1 MILAAVLA
9 AAGIVAAGAAAALVI
24 RKIRGIRG
32 RLTAIALTGMIL
44 PMAAVILTGIVM
56 LKPHDAELVAIV
68 AVSSAAAAVGVAIA
82 AGSPLASRLKG
93 MRDTSA
99 RLAGGDLGA
108 RIELRPDDVAEVREL
123 AASYNEMAGSLQR
136 LLESRRNLVA
146 WATHDL
152 RAPLA
157 AMQAMIEALEDGV
170 GPASDYL
177 PEMRRQVLMLARLV
191 DDLFELSRIELRALT
206 LELTEV
212 SLPEIAEGC
221 LRSLAPAAEARGIR
235 LNLERNGSRLAR
247 CAPDKV
253 ERVLMN
259 LLTNALR
266 HTPHDGAVSVRISAD
281 GPEMVVAIE
290 DSGDGIPEGASERV
304 FESFW
309 RADPSRSSATGGA
322 GLGLAI
328 ARGLVEAQG
337 GRIWAERRIE
347 GGSRFVFTL
356 PSA

>member
-9 AAGIVAAGAAAALVI
+9 ALSIVAAGALSALLI
-24 RKIRGIRG
+24 RRIRGIRG

-44 PMAAVILTGIVM
+44 PLAAVILTGIVM

-68 AVSSAAAAVGVAIA
+68 AVASAAAAIGVAVA
-82 AGSPLASRLKG
+82 AGAPLASRLKG
-93 MRDTSA
+93 MRDTST
-99 RLAGGDLGA
+99 RLASGDLSA
-108 RIELRPDDVAEVREL
+108 RIEPRSDDVSEVRQL
-123 AASYNEMAGSLQR
+123 ASSYNEMAGSLER
-136 LLESRRNLVA
+136 LIESRRNLVA

-157 AMQAMIEALEDGV
+157 SLQAMIEAVEDGV
-170 GPASDYL
+170 GSSSDYL
-177 PEMRRQVLMLARLV
+177 PEMRRQVLALARLV
-191 DDLFELSRIELRALT
+191 DDLFELSRIELRAFS
-206 LELTEV
+206 LEIGVV
-212 SLPEIAEGC
+212 SLAEIAEGC

-235 LNLERNGSRLAR
+235 LNLERNGDRPAR
-247 CAPDKV
+247 CAPEKV

-266 HTPHDGAVSVRISAD
+266 HTPGDGTVAVRIAED
-281 GPEMVVAIE
+281 GHEMVISVE
-290 DSGDGIPEGASERV
+290 DSGEGIPSDAGERV

-309 RADPSRSSATGGA
+309 RGDPARSPSEGGA

-337 GRIWAERRIE
+337 GRIWAERRVE

-356 PSA
+356 PAA